1 MRSTRTRVCMLI
13 PEYHPIPG
21 RSGSQ
26 LSGLL
31 EWIDRYRFA
40 PFVLTRRLPGTSAA
54 QMTGTTPV
62 IRRSA
67 PFGPDTFFLPALAY
81 LWKRRREY
89 DVIHVHSIDSTA
101 LAGAWIKRLLP
112 DKTIIQ
118 RIPCVDTGTCYDE
131 LTRSRSG
138 RRRLEFVLGKADT
151 IIAPSP
157 GALSALK
164 TFGIPSSK
172 IANIPDGVDAGNFA
186 PPTEEEKRVLKRSF
200 GIAENTFVAIVVAQ
214 LIPQKNVTGVLEAWK
229 RVSAS
234 HPDAVLIVAGGGP
247 EGPRLSRQADAEF
260 EGRSVIFAGAESED
274 EIQRLYRTADVYVS
288 YSKSEKTSDAMLAAM
303 SAGLPV
309 VSPHGP
315 KVDPL
320 VRHANTGFLFDA
332 AHPTDGADYLMR
344 LAEDPTLLRV
354 MSASARDEIVSEYS
368 FEQIARRL
376 EGLYSGIPDR
386 RVQAPAVPS
395 PVAEPACL
403 PAKAPAG
410 MPARAPE
417 SVPAQAPAGMP
428 AQAPVVAVVE
438 TPAVIPA
445 EPPASPPQAAPPH
458 DDPPESIPA
467 KAPESIPAKAPESVP
482 AEAPV
487 VTSVETQGYESALS
501 NASGPGDRRRPKKR
515 RHKKKRNKS
524 MA

>member
-13 PEYHPIPG
+13 PGYHPLLD

-31 EWIDRYRFA
+31 ERIDRYQFA

-54 QMTGTTPV
+54 QMAGTTPV

-67 PFGPDTFFLPALAY
+67 PLGPDTFFLPALAY

-101 LAGAWIKRLLP
+101 LAGAVIKRLLP
-112 DKTIIQ
+112 DKTLIQ
-118 RIPCVDTGTCYDE
+118 RIPSVDPGTCYDR

-138 RRRLEFVLGKADT
+138 RRRLGFVLGKADT
-151 IIAPSP
+151 IIAPGP
-157 GALSALK
+157 DALGALKA
-164 TFGIPSSK
+164 FGIPSSK
-172 IANIPDGVDAGNFA
+172 IASIPDGVDAEKFA

-200 GIAENTFVAIVVAQ
+200 GIAENAFVAIVVAR
-214 LIPQKNVTGVLEAWK
+214 LIPQKNVAGVLEAWK

-260 EGRSVIFAGAESED
+260 EGRSVIFTGAESED
-274 EIQRLYRTADVYVS
+274 EIQRLYRTADAYVS
-288 YSKSEKTSDAMLAAM
+288 YSKSEKTSDAVLAAM

-315 KVDPL
+315 KIDPL

-332 AHPTDGADYLMR
+332 DQPTDGADYLMR
-344 LAEDPTLLRV
+344 LAEDPSLLRV
-354 MSASARDEIVSEYS
+354 ISASVRDEIVSEYS
-368 FEQIARRL
+368 FEQIAHRL

-395 PVAEPACL
+395 PAAEVVKAVPATDPTPVVPTADPSPVVANDPPARM
-403 PAKAPAG
+403 PAKAP
-410 MPARAPE
+410 E
-417 SVPAQAPAGMP
+417 SFPAQAPL
-428 AQAPVVAVVE
+428 VAVVE

-445 EPPASPPQAAPPH
+445 ESPASTPQTAPPPARAP
-458 DDPPESIPA
+458 A
-467 KAPESIPAKAPESVP
+467 GMP
-482 AEAPV
+482 AEAPEHEPAV
-487 VTSVETQGYESALS
+487 S
-501 NASGPGDRRRPKKR
+501 NAPGNHHRCPKKR